1 MLEEWFNLSYFH
13 TTFLGFW
20 WNVLYIV
27 PYLGCLFY
35 IIQKKDEE
43 LKQIF
48 VWPFFISLVTIF
60 NPFIMEWVLKKLGWR
75 DRYSRFYWIITVMF
89 LCAFMGAK
97 LIVKQKKGAER
108 NILVLFLL
116 CFLYLCSGRATA
128 IELDDNV
135 YKIDQSVIEVS
146 DMIGRNKDTKN
157 PVVLCDADLY
167 YWLRQYD
174 PSVVLAVSN
183 KVMDLYRFQSA
194 SGIDPEEQYKNNKR
208 ALSMFTR
215 GVEIDPETA
224 NKLLKKNKVQYFVR
238 NTEYYSDYYMDLLDL
253 VYVDKVDG
261 YELYRCNND

>member
-1 MLEEWFNLSYFH
+1 
-13 TTFLGFW
+13 
-20 WNVLYIV
+20 
-27 PYLGCLFY
+27 
-35 IIQKKDEE
+35 
-43 LKQIF
+43 
-48 VWPFFISLVTIF
+48 
-60 NPFIMEWVLKKLGWR
+60 
-75 DRYSRFYWIITVMF
+75 
-89 LCAFMGAK
+89 
-97 LIVKQKKGAER
+97 
-108 NILVLFLL
+108 
-116 CFLYLCSGRATA
+116 
-128 IELDDNV
+128 
-135 YKIDQSVIEVS
+135 
-146 DMIGRNKDTKN
+146 MIGRNKDTQN